1 MNGIRSD
8 EDDGVCGM
16 QSDEDEGRDY
26 MRCSQMRPMREYM
39 GRGEMRM
46 RMYYTLR
53 RMIVSECDICTVSEH

>member
-46 RMYYTLR
+46 RM
-53 RMIVSECDICTVSEH
+53 